1 MICDV
6 GMTGPH
12 ESIIGR
18 RVDRVMH
25 TTLHFVPTA
34 FLVAS
39 DDVRLNGALVDC
51 DPTTGRA
58 HAIRRLRVDLDPLDH
73 AEH

>member
-1 MICDV
+1 MQ
-6 GMTGPH
+6 
-12 ESIIGR
+12 
-18 RVDRVMH
+18 